1 MSAANFLNTENIN
14 TLWDVVSDEE
24 IFKFLSRDIQKKI
37 AQLFFENVQN
47 FFNKEIFNEEKS
59 RQNTLIDLNKKY
71 VLLILNYIKKTY
83 PYEPNKIQI
92 LNETPEKE
100 IITFEEIHNQRKSQ
114 FDKELQMI
122 EKDFEESI
130 SIKAPPVPNFLDK
143 YDDEPIT
150 EMDKIIREITIKRK
164 YDIEQISN
172 TNNNLN
178 NNDWLKS
185 QETSLKKDKLNKKQ
199 VKWEENDNTSINNI
213 INYINIFNK
222 IKKLKNI
229 ENEIENEK
237 ISHLENEKISNLENE
252 IENEKISNLENE
264 IISINKKIDK
274 ILNILNENKIN
285 R

>member
-199 VKWEENDNTSINNI
+199 VKWEENDNTSITNI
-213 INYINIFNK
+213 SNDISNDINIFNK
-222 IKKLKNI
+222 LKKVKNI

-237 ISHLENEKISNLENE
+237 ISHLENE